1 MAKAAKSAREKSKGL
16 DVLIALL
23 KEIESYGVDV
33 DVYFRLLYPNRR
45 NIMTSGVLKPTP
57 INILRLQKVL
67 EYVKTKQNLSE
78 HERKKRRG
86 RKVKSVE
93 GKGDTCFGEVEA

>member
-1 MAKAAKSAREKSKGL
+1 MAKASQLARKANEKL
-16 DVLIALL
+16 DVVIRLL
-23 KEIESYGVDV
+23 KDIEGYGVDV
-33 DVYFRLLYPNRR
+33 DVYLKLLFPSRKHTTY
-45 NIMTSGVLKPTP
+45 SGVLKPTP

-78 HERKKRRG
+78 HERKKHRG

-93 GKGDTCFGEVEA
+93 GKGDTSFGEVET